1 MLWRPEALFPCNKGG
16 HLGLLDLPRHLAR
29 LPLVERF
36 LDAFQYNAITGTCDA
51 LWVGLTV
58 LTLTG
63 ISPPSRA
70 ATSLLTAAGLAELAV
85 PERGE
90 FVARAV
96 RLAQARRQLR
106 EMQEHIRNTGRGSP
120 LFDARRRVRNIEATN
135 RRMAARARDRLAPAS
150 FELPGNGLP

>member
-1 MLWRPEALFPCNKGG
+1 M
-16 HLGLLDLPRHLAR
+16 GLP
-29 LPLVERF
+29 
-36 LDAFQYNAITGTCDA
+36 
-51 LWVGLTV
+51 V

-63 ISPPSRA
+63 NSPPSRA

-90 FVARAV
+90 FIARAV

-106 EMQEHIRNTGRGSP
+106 EMREHLRNTGRGSP
-120 LFDARRRVRNIEATN
+120 LFDACSRVRNIEAAY
-135 RRMAARARDRLAPAS
+135 RRMASRARDGLAPAS